1 MTHYAVTNPATG
13 ETIAE
18 YPTATDEQIQSA
30 LARAGNAYRQWSQ
43 TTTGA
48 ERAALL
54 HRVAERHAERREELA
69 NIIVREMGK
78 PIDQARGE
86 IDVCIDIYRYYA
98 DNAERFLRD
107 EPIETSSGG
116 SAFIRRQPL
125 GVLIGIMP
133 WNFPFYQVA
142 RFAAPN
148 LALGNTLLLK
158 HAPQCPESALA
169 LESLFVDAGLPEGA
183 YVNIFATNEQ
193 VSDVIADPRIQGV
206 SLTGSERAGAAVA
219 KQAGQHLKKVVLELG
234 GSDVFLVLDTDDID
248 STVEMAVTGRLE
260 NNGQACNGSK
270 RILVMDDIYD
280 AFTEKFCA
288 AMAAHSPTDPSVEG
302 ATLGPLSSASA
313 TRNLKHQVEKALAQ
327 GAVAKTGGA
336 TPHNNFFSPT
346 VLTDVTPEMDV
357 YHEELFG
364 PVAVMY
370 RVASEEEAIELAN
383 ASPFGLGSII
393 ISQDEEKALRVA
405 DRLDV
410 GMVFINE
417 VGGES
422 AELPFGGVKRSGFG
436 RELGRLGIDEF
447 VNKKLIRMKG

>member
-18 YPTATDEQIQSA
+18 YPCATDEQIQSA
-30 LARAGNAYRQWSQ
+30 LAKAENAYRQWSR
-43 TTTGA
+43 TVGTA
-48 ERAALL
+48 ERAALIK
-54 HRVAERHAERREELA
+54 RVAELHAERREELA
-69 NIIVREMGK
+69 GIIVREMGK

-107 EPIETSSGG
+107 EPIEASSGG
-116 SAFIRRQPL
+116 FAFIRRQPL

-142 RFAAPN
+142 RFAGPN
-148 LALGNTLLLK
+148 LILGNTILLK
-158 HAPQCPESALA
+158 HAPQCPQSALA
-169 LESLFVDAGLPEGA
+169 LESLFMDAGLPEGA

-193 VSDVIADPRIQGV
+193 VSDVIADPRVQGV

-234 GSDVFLVLDTDDID
+234 GSDAFLVLDTDDID
-248 STVEMAVTGRLE
+248 SAVEMAVVGRLE

-270 RILVMDDIYD
+270 RILVMNDIYD
-280 AFTEKFCA
+280 EFTEKFSA
-288 AMAAHSPTDPSVEG
+288 AMAAHRPTDPGVEG
-302 ATLGPLSSASA
+302 ATLGPLSSANA
-313 TRNLKHQVEKALAQ
+313 TRNLKHQVEKALEQ

-336 TPHNNFFSPT
+336 APHNNFFSPT

-383 ASPFGLGSII
+383 SSPFGLGSII

>member
-13 ETIAE
+13 ETMAE

-169 LESLFVDAGLPEGA
+169 LESLFVDAGLPE
-183 YVNIFATNEQ
+183 
-193 VSDVIADPRIQGV
+193 
-206 SLTGSERAGAAVA
+206 
-219 KQAGQHLKKVVLELG
+219 
-234 GSDVFLVLDTDDID
+234 
-248 STVEMAVTGRLE
+248 ST
-260 NNGQACNGSK
+260 
-270 RILVMDDIYD
+270 
-280 AFTEKFCA
+280 
-288 AMAAHSPTDPSVEG
+288 
-302 ATLGPLSSASA
+302 
-313 TRNLKHQVEKALAQ
+313 
-327 GAVAKTGGA
+327 
-336 TPHNNFFSPT
+336 
-346 VLTDVTPEMDV
+346 
-357 YHEELFG
+357 
-364 PVAVMY
+364 
-370 RVASEEEAIELAN
+370 
-383 ASPFGLGSII
+383 
-393 ISQDEEKALRVA
+393 LR
-405 DRLDV
+405 
-410 GMVFINE
+410 
-417 VGGES
+417 
-422 AELPFGGVKRSGFG
+422 
-436 RELGRLGIDEF
+436 
-447 VNKKLIRMKG
+447 